1 MRFYP
6 SKISNMEKIS
16 LPFEERI
23 TLGNWNFVSPEDYLK
38 EHEKTLSPDFWLK
51 LAEEIEWF
59 KKPTKSLG
67 GEHPFYRWFEDGT
80 LNMSYLCLDRNTK
93 GGRKNKVAFFWL
105 GEDGKERVLTYDR
118 MYREVNRWA
127 YVFKEKLG
135 LKKGDRVAIYL
146 PMIPEL
152 PIVMLALARIGVIFT
167 VVFSGFSGSALAQRI
182 EDSSAKILIT
192 ADGYY
197 RRGKKIYLQP
207 NVREAISKVS
217 VDRVIVF
224 RRLDEGWEKE
234 ERDLFAEEL
243 LSDVPKNSFVEPLE
257 VESSHPLFILYTS
270 GTTGKPKGIVHDTG
284 GYAVILYA
292 TMKWVF
298 DIRDDDVYWCTA
310 DIGWITGH
318 SYVVFGPL
326 MMGATNVMY
335 EGVPNWPDPGI
346 WWRIVERY
354 NVSIFYTSP
363 TAIRLLMRYPD
374 DFVKNYD
381 LSSLRILHSVGEPI
395 NPEAWEWYFRVVG
408 NERCPVGSTWWM
420 TETGGIMVS
429 HTPGWKLVPLKP
441 GTNALPIP
449 GVNVEVL
456 NQDGT
461 PTPRGERGYFVISN
475 PWPGMPLTIWGD
487 DERYVETYWKKFPG
501 KFYTGDFA
509 VMDEDGY
516 VWVLG
521 RADEAMNVA
530 GHRIGTY
537 EIESALVEH
546 EKVAEAAVVSVPDE
560 IKGEVPVAFVVLKE
574 GVERYKG
581 LEEELKEQVKS
592 VIGPIAVPKAVLIV
606 DKLPKTR
613 SGKIMRRLLRAI
625 FMGLPLGDITTLED
639 EASVEEIRKAYEE
652 LRAQI

>member
-1 MRFYP
+1 M
-6 SKISNMEKIS
+6 
-16 LPFEERI
+16 
-23 TLGNWNFVSPEDYLK
+23 
-38 EHEKTLSPDFWLK
+38 
-51 LAEEIEWF
+51 
-59 KKPTKSLG
+59 
-67 GEHPFYRWFEDGT
+67 
-80 LNMSYLCLDRNTK
+80 YLCLDRNIK
-93 GGRKNKVAFFWL
+93 GGRRNKVAFFWL

-152 PIVMLALARIGVIFT
+152 PMVMLALARIGVIFT
-167 VVFSGFSGSALAQRI
+167 VIFSGFSGSALAQRI

-207 NVREAISKVS
+207 NVREALSKVS

-234 ERDLFAEEL
+234 DGDLFGEEL
-243 LSDVPKNSFVEPLE
+243 LLDVPKNVFVEPLE

-292 TMKWVF
+292 TMKWV
-298 DIRDDDVYWCTA
+298 VYWCTA

-326 MMGATNVMY
+326 MMGATSVMY
-335 EGVPNWPDPGI
+335 EGVPNWPDPGV

-374 DFVKNYD
+374 NFVKNYD

-395 NPEAWEWYFRVVG
+395 NPEAWEWYFGVVG

-429 HTPGWKLVPLKP
+429 HTPDWKLVPLKP
-441 GTNALPIP
+441 GTNALTIP

-487 DERYVETYWKKFPG
+487 DERYVETYWKKFLG

-509 VMDEDGY
+509 VMDK
-516 VWVLG
+516 
-521 RADEAMNVA
+521 AMNVA
-530 GHRIGTY
+530 RHRIGTY

-581 LEEELKEQVKS
+581 LEEELKEV
-592 VIGPIAVPKAVLIV
+592 VPKAVLIV

-625 FMGLPLGDITTLED
+625 FVGLPLGDITTLED
-639 EASVEEIRKAYEE
+639 EASVEEVK
-652 LRAQI
+652 LRTQI

>member
-1 MRFYP
+1 
-6 SKISNMEKIS
+6 
-16 LPFEERI
+16 
-23 TLGNWNFVSPEDYLK
+23 
-38 EHEKTLSPDFWLK
+38 
-51 LAEEIEWF
+51 
-59 KKPTKSLG
+59 
-67 GEHPFYRWFEDGT
+67 
-80 LNMSYLCLDRNTK
+80 MSYLCLDRNIK

-105 GEDGKERVLTYDR
+105 GEDGKERVLTYDQ

-207 NVREAISKVS
+207 NVREALSKVS

-234 ERDLFAEEL
+234 DRDLFAEEL
-243 LSDVPKNSFVEPLE
+243 LLDIPKNSLVEPLE

-270 GTTGKPKGIVHDTG
+270 VTIGKPKGIVHDTG

-326 MMGATNVMY
+326 MMGATSVMY
-335 EGVPNWPDPGI
+335 EGVPNWPDSGV

-408 NERCPVGSTWWM
+408 NENCPVGSTWWM
-420 TETGGIMVS
+420 TETGGIM
-429 HTPGWKLVPLKP
+429 
-441 GTNALPIP
+441 NALPIP

-509 VMDEDGY
+509 VMDK
-516 VWVLG
+516 
-521 RADEAMNVA
+521 AMNVA

-546 EKVAEAAVVSVPDE
+546 EKVAEATVVSVPDE
-560 IKGEVPVAFVVLKE
+560 IKG
-574 GVERYKG
+574 
-581 LEEELKEQVKS
+581 
-592 VIGPIAVPKAVLIV
+592 
-606 DKLPKTR
+606 KL
-613 SGKIMRRLLRAI
+613 
-625 FMGLPLGDITTLED
+625 
-639 EASVEEIRKAYEE
+639 
-652 LRAQI
+652 